1 MHATRIGTVPL
12 ISQISGTTYEVILSN
27 ILLIPD
33 FQLSLISV
41 KCLASTDLSTAFLGN
56 SDTCYVWKDQN
67 TILIAKHKDG
77 LYHAKVTPHN
87 QQEAAHATVDINLL
101 HQWMGHISV
110 NRIQGMVKSGLLQGI
125 DTLTGTPTFCEAC
138 TLGKMKKLPFGT
150 REEP

>member
-1 MHATRIGTVPL
+1 M
-12 ISQISGTTYEVILSN
+12 ILSN
-27 ILLIPD
+27 VLLIPD

-41 KCLASTDLSTAFLGN
+41 KHLTSTDLSTTFLAN
-56 SDTCYVWKDQN
+56 SNTCYVWKDWN

-77 LYHAKVTPHN
+77 LYHAKVIPHH

-125 DTLTGTPTFCEAC
+125 DTLTRTSTFCEAF

-150 REEP
+150 REKP